1 MIQWQQ
7 AYYSRMTTLRFVFHD
22 DMLGKSVCG
31 SALREKKCICKK
43 ERTSLCVRNTST
55 GSPYNNFPSMYYVQK
70 GRWKMENSTIII
82 LGLIG
87 LGFYI
92 THKIFSSNMKSFN
105 FSVDLNAGKL
115 NFVGKFFKKSVH
127 EE

>member
-1 MIQWQQ
+1 
-7 AYYSRMTTLRFVFHD
+7 
-22 DMLGKSVCG
+22 
-31 SALREKKCICKK
+31 
-43 ERTSLCVRNTST
+43 
-55 GSPYNNFPSMYYVQK
+55 
-70 GRWKMENSTIII
+70 MENSTIII